1 VNRNIVNYFK
11 NSFFNNI
18 SAMSLGKVL
27 LVPPMVE
34 ETGGFGGKPKKLEQ
48 QMALNTI
55 KKTNKHII
63 PNLPLLYFPT
73 FPS

>member
-1 VNRNIVNYFK
+1 MTQLISKYLVFSAI
-11 NSFFNNI
+11 FNNI

-48 QMALNTI
+48 QTHTKPRGLT
-55 KKTNKHII
+55 
-63 PNLPLLYFPT
+63 
-73 FPS
+73 